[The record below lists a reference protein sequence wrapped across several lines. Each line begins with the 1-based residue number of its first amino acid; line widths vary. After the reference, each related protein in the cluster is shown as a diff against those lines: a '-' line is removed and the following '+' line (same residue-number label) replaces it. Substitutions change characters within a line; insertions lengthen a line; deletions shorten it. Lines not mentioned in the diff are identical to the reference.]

1 MFRII
6 GFFCMLFCTLILWGQ
21 TDPFAAIASQDGA
34 QDWYKTHDYTHLSPE
49 EFLNQFP
56 QLLGMSGENQLVFYD
71 QRYDEIGFDHKY
83 YQLYHHGQLVE
94 HTLLAIHSRAGR
106 VESFNF
112 FLPPCGTLS
121 PSIRISEKAA
131 IAAAKEEIEAQE
143 YLWEV
148 AFFEEMIKGIKKD
161 PQASF
166 FPQAELMWVDTDF
179 KWETPEYVLA
189 YKMEIFTA
197 QPHGSWQIY
206 IDASTGAFIK
216 KLNTL
221 HTIDSEGTAETR
233 YSGTRTITTDST
245 ATDFRLRDY
254 SRAAG
259 GIETYDL
266 NNSTNLNAAVDF
278 TDDDNYWNNVN
289 ADWDEVA
296 TDVHWGTEMAYD
308 YFFERYGRDGY
319 DGQGTLIPSFVHYGP
334 KSGQNAF
341 WNVYYAAYSD
351 VSGNPY
357 VGSDVV
363 GHEFT
368 HGVIRNSLGN
378 LIYIDESASINEGYA
393 DIFGNCVQH
402 FADSTHFTWEVGEDA
417 TAFRSMSNPSSLF
430 GLGSSFP
437 DTYKGNGWYT
447 GDLDN
452 GGAHQNSTAFSHCFY
467 LVAEGGTGT
476 NDNGDTYQVNGIGI
490 DKAGAIFYRMLNT
503 YLLPT
508 AQFEDAWR
516 AAIRS
521 AEDLYGPCSPEAIA
535 TNNAWYAVGF
545 GDPITDDDFS
555 VLEVQS
561 MGNCGLGEAEQ
572 FSINIKFNGCNSIPA
587 GTQFQVA
594 LFQQIPFNSYIE
606 THTLANDLNGGE
618 IFTHTFTNTVDLSG
632 LQDNKLFAR
641 VIFPTD
647 PITDNN
653 LSPTLEVKQVYS
665 VAEQLID
672 FEQASWADS
681 VLLLSGERSSTLV
694 DSTYGNGG
702 GYGVMMEGS
711 GSVNYRLVDAFPLW
725 GGPSVNV
732 FDFNLDYNNQA
743 CICVDATAMQTLDLS
758 FDRRQIF
765 STHLAGELSSQYPN
779 PSDSLISSQ
788 VNNLRLLINGEEIA
802 RYNAVTPDSDAWTT
816 HIFNL
821 DSLAGSQFQICFEG
835 KTIYSEA
842 FDPQGRGD
850 RIFLDNISLQGI
862 FTGIQTE
869 PKKLPLT
876 VFPNPSRGTLHFEA
890 QFEQAEELQASVF
903 DIQGKLVWQQSF
915 QLGTGVKQ
923 WKTDLGG
930 LSSGLYLLDIQGQ
943 SGSYQEKLVIE

>member
-6 GFFCMLFCTLILWGQ
+6 GFFCLLCFSINLWGQ
-21 TDPFAAIASQDGA
+21 QNPFANIATQDGA
-34 QDWYKTHDYTHLSPE
+34 ADWYITHDATQLNTQ
-49 EFLNQFP
+49 EFLSQFP
-56 QLLGMSGENQLVFYD
+56 QLLGMSEDDQLVLFD
-71 QRYDEIGFDHKY
+71 QRYDEMGFSHSY
-83 YQLYHHGQLVE
+83 YQHFHKGYWVE
-94 HTLLAIHSRAGR
+94 HSLLAIHSRAGR
-106 VESFNF
+106 VESFNY
-112 FLPPCGTLS
+112 FLPPCGTLV
-121 PSIRISEKAA
+121 PSVRISEKQA
-131 IAAAKEEIEAQE
+131 IAAAKEEIAAQE

-148 AFFEEMIKGIKKD
+148 AFFEEMIKDIKKK
-161 PQASF
+161 PEASF
-166 FPQAELMWVDTDF
+166 FPEPELMWVDTDF

-189 YKMEIFTA
+189 YKMEVFTA

-206 IDASTGAFIK
+206 IDAKTGAFIK

-221 HTIDSEGTAETR
+221 HTMDSEGIAETR
-233 YSGTRTITTDST
+233 YSGTRSIITDST
-245 ATDFRLRDY
+245 GTDFRLRDY
-254 SRAAG
+254 SRASG

-266 NNSTNLNAAVDF
+266 NNSTNLNNAVDF

-308 YFFERYGRDGY
+308 YFFQRYGRDGY

-402 FADSTHFTWEVGEDA
+402 FADSTQFSWEVGEDA
-417 TAFRSMSNPSSLF
+417 TAFRSMSNPSSIF
-430 GLGSSFP
+430 GLGSLHP

-476 NDNGDTYQVNGIGI
+476 NDNGDSYQVTGVGI

-521 AEDLYGPCSPEAIA
+521 AEDLYGACSPEAIA
-535 TNNAWYAVGF
+535 TNNAWYAIGF
-545 GDPITDDDFS
+545 GDPITDDDFT

-561 MGNCGLGEAEQ
+561 LGNCGLGDAEQ
-572 FSINIKFNGCNSIPA
+572 FSINIKFNGCNSIAA
-587 GTQFQVA
+587 GTSFQVA
-594 LFQQIPFNSYIE
+594 LFQQIPFNSFIE

-618 IFTHTFTNTVDLSG
+618 VFTHTFSSTVDLSG

-641 VIFPTD
+641 VIYPSD

-665 VAEQLID
+665 VSEQLID
-672 FEQASWADS
+672 FEQTSWADS
-681 VLLLSGERSSTLV
+681 VLLLSGDRSSTFV
-694 DSTYGNGG
+694 NNSVGNGG
-702 GYGVMMEGS
+702 GFGIVMEGS

-725 GGPSVNV
+725 GGPAVDV
-732 FDFNLDYNNQA
+732 FDFNPEYFNQA
-743 CICVDATAMQTLDLS
+743 CICVDATDMQTVNLS

-765 STHLAGELSSQYPN
+765 STQLAGALNSQYPN
-779 PSDSLISSQ
+779 PSDSLISSR
-788 VNNLRLLINGEEIA
+788 VKNVRLMNDDQESDRHNA
-802 RYNAVTPDSDAWTT
+802 RTPQRDT
-816 HIFNL
+816 
-821 DSLAGSQFQICFEG
+821 
-835 KTIYSEA
+835 
-842 FDPQGRGD
+842 
-850 RIFLDNISLQGI
+850 
-862 FTGIQTE
+862 
-869 PKKLPLT
+869 
-876 VFPNPSRGTLHFEA
+876 
-890 QFEQAEELQASVF
+890 
-903 DIQGKLVWQQSF
+903 
-915 QLGTGVKQ
+915 
-923 WKTDLGG
+923 
-930 LSSGLYLLDIQGQ
+930 
-943 SGSYQEKLVIE
+943 